1 MYDPVI
7 ARWTTPDPMAEKARR
22 WSPYNYTM
30 NNPMRFI
37 DPDGMKVTETEFAT
51 TYTGEDAVN
60 EFRILQ
66 EQYNSSASDPWASK
80 YFTVHQKA
88 NENGIKRNGDPKDS
102 HEKQLMNLELDALN
116 EGTVYAD
123 EDQFQ
128 TGENSYRHA
137 MRNSNQTVQQAME
150 EADKFVRKQFAK
162 AKQLLLQGETVEA
175 YKEFSIGL
183 HALQDATSPT
193 HAGFQIWTGHE
204 IIEQKIIHV
213 SQELFYPGANS
224 NLQKVTNQYLDW
236 FQKSTE
242 PLPSTNLFSGIN
254 HD

>member
-1 MYDPVI
+1 MS
-7 ARWTTPDPMAEKARR
+7 EKARR

-37 DPDGMKVTETEFAT
+37 DPDGMEVTETAT
-51 TYTGEDAVN
+51 SIIYTGEDAQN
-60 EFRILQ
+60 LFAQLQ
-66 EQYNSSASDPWASK
+66 SQYSGADPWMSYAL
-80 YFTVHQKA
+80 FPVHQNA
-88 NENGIKRNGDPKDS
+88 NEKGIKRNGDPKDS
-102 HEKQLMNLELDALN
+102 NEKKLMDRELNALN

-123 EDQFQ
+123 ESQFQ

-137 MRNSNQTVQQAME
+137 MRNSKETVQQAMDK
-150 EADKFVRKQFAK
+150 ADAFVRKQFAK
-162 AKQLLLQGETVEA
+162 AKQLLLQGKTEEA

-183 HALQDATSPT
+183 HTLQDATSPT
-193 HAGFQIWTGHE
+193 HAGFQIWTGNE
-204 IIEQKIIHV
+204 TIEQDIKHG
-213 SQELFYPGANS
+213 SKELFYPGANS

-236 FQKSTE
+236 FQKSVE